1 MVEGRMGTRTWEEPG
16 TLLWSEKHLIYLP
29 FPVHSCLRNCMGLGT
44 EEFLIP
50 TCHFCCPRGL
60 SVSSL
65 GLRIPP
71 VILTCLDS
79 VSGSFLVD

>member
-1 MVEGRMGTRTWEEPG
+1 
-16 TLLWSEKHLIYLP
+16 
-29 FPVHSCLRNCMGLGT
+29 MGLGT

-50 TCHFCCPRGL
+50 TCHFCSPQGL

-65 GLRIPP
+65 GLRILL